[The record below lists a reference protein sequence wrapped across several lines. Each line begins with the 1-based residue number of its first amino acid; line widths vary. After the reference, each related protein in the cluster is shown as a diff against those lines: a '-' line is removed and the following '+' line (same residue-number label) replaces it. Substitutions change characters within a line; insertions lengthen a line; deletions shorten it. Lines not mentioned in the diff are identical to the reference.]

1 MIARLSS
8 AVVCTV
14 YFLGSTASAQS
25 GGPRVTIDTAPS
37 GAKVYLDGKEQ
48 GIVCLSGAAC
58 KPRLP
63 VGTHRLT
70 IELDGHKTLDE
81 TIQVRGPQRFV
92 FKLEPAPASLS
103 IKTLA
108 TNASA
113 QSGEVFIDGKLS
125 GNVPTDV
132 ELSAGKHMVE
142 VRRPGFQPFAES
154 VEVKAGAKQPLYVV
168 LVAEAKSQSLL
179 GSLRVAS
186 QIDDSE
192 VFVDGTS
199 RGQAPL
205 LLDDLAPGDHI
216 VEAKPKSPAYASWR
230 QTVRV
235 SAGQQAAAYATFIAI
250 APQAEPLA
258 MESYPITFVPR
269 KMDNHYFVSLNA
281 GQACSAPCTLQSE
294 PGERVLNVR
303 GDGEF
308 RTSIQLPRSPSR
320 VTIQRFTTG
329 RLAAGIVLTTL
340 SIPMLVFGG
349 IYYDNPGS
357 LPRDIL
363 PNTQQ
368 EADAMGISLLVV
380 GSHLALGGILA
391 LSFTKTNQATVEGL

>member
-1 MIARLSS
+1 MSARLSS
-8 AVVCTV
+8 AVVCTIC
-14 YFLGSTASAQS
+14 FLGSTASAQS
-25 GGPRVTIDTAPS
+25 GRPRVTIETAPS

-48 GIVCLSGAAC
+48 GIVCLSGSAC

-63 VGTHRLT
+63 MGSHRLT

-92 FKLEPAPASLS
+92 FKLEAASAKLS

-108 TNASA
+108 TNPSA
-113 QSGEVFIDGKLS
+113 HGGEVFIDSKLA

-142 VRRPGFQPFAES
+142 VRRPGFQPLAES
-154 VEVKAGAKQPLYVV
+154 VEVKAGSTQPLYVV
-168 LVAEAKSQSLL
+168 LVAEAKTPSPL

-186 QIDDSE
+186 QIDDAE
-192 VFVDGTS
+192 VFVDGTP
-199 RGQAPL
+199 RGQAPV

-235 SAGQQAAAYATFIAI
+235 TAGQQAAAYATFAAI
-250 APQAEPLA
+250 APRAEPLA
-258 MESYPITFVPR
+258 VANYPITFVPR
-269 KMDNHYFVSLNA
+269 KMDNHYFVSLTP

-294 PGERVLNVR
+294 PGERVLSVR

-308 RTSIQLPRSPSR
+308 QTSIQLPRSPSR
-320 VTIQRFTTG
+320 VTIQRFTKG

-340 SIPMLVFGG
+340 SIPLLVLGG
-349 IYYDNPGS
+349 IYYDSPGA

-363 PNTQQ
+363 PDTKQQ
-368 EADAMGISLLVV
+368 ADAMGISLLVV